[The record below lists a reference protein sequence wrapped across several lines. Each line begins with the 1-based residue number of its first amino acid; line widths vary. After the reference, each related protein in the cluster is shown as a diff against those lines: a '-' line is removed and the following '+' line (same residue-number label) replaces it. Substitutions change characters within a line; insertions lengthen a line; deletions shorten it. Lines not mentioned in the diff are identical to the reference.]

1 MNFLRHFFTLLIAL
15 SFTTIVFSCAQ
26 EDDIKLDETVF
37 EPNNPDIPKIMF
49 TSDNASNDDFSF
61 WIKTTDF
68 IFVDWGNGITDR
80 YTPTSENGELIKGQL
95 DGHTVKIYTNSGS
108 TIKYLDL
115 QGKRI
120 KNIELKNSIGLET
133 LFLNNN
139 KISVL
144 DLSKNT
150 SLKNVNIEENT
161 LNNEEIDKTLQ
172 SLHTNHTSTNKGY
185 VTIGD
190 GNDGN
195 KKPTQNI
202 IDWLVKSNWNV
213 IQD

>member
-1 MNFLRHFFTLLIAL
+1 M
-15 SFTTIVFSCAQ
+15 
-26 EDDIKLDETVF
+26 
-37 EPNNPDIPKIMF
+37 
-49 TSDNASNDDFSF
+49 
-61 WIKTTDF
+61 
-68 IFVDWGNGITDR
+68 
-80 YTPTSENGELIKGQL
+80 IKGQL

-172 SLHTNHTSTNKGY
+172 SLHAKHTSTNKGY

-202 IDWLVKSNWNV
+202 IDWLLENNWNV